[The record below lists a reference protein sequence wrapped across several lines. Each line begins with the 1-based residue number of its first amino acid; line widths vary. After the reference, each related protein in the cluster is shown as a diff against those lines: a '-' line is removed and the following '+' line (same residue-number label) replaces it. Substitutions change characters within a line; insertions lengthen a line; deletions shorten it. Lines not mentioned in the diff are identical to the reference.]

1 MDGRLEED
9 SNGLKLWFLLN
20 KYLCLESPSVF
31 QISFLL
37 LVTFDVM
44 FDFVIQSNFSS
55 SRVNKGPY
63 YWLNK

>member
-20 KYLCLESPSVF
+20 KYLCLESPTVF

-55 SRVNKGPY
+55 SRVNKDPY